1 MRSIF
6 LALVVTAFTMGAAQ
20 ADDVFGKGTGPDQK
34 EACKAAQKD
43 ARNASRKGI
52 TFDDCQCTQAD
63 GKYSC
68 SVKGATR

>member
-1 MRSIF
+1 MRSVFAGLIIATTVF
-6 LALVVTAFTMGAAQ
+6 SSAY

-43 ARNASRKGI
+43 ARNASRKSI

-63 GKYSC
+63 GKFMC
-68 SVKGATR
+68 TVKGATR